1 MSAESHPVGSVSD
14 VMPYNKIL
22 RPRPLASLMY
32 FLYMG
37 AGAAVLFLT
46 STGIR
51 TLLGEFGFIVW
62 NSFLFGGAMIS
73 LFGTLV
79 VKRYAIEIVGYPFL
93 LSAMCVYAIY
103 LFTRINES
111 PQPGAVLFLSLVFAA
126 ATTGLFGRL
135 IEAGRVVL
143 IQRNFRRESKQRAAD
158 G

>member
-1 MSAESHPVGSVSD
+1 MSAESHPAGSVPEF
-14 VMPYNKIL
+14 MPYNKIL

-51 TLLGEFGFIVW
+51 TLLGDFGFVVW
-62 NSFLFGGAMIS
+62 NSFLFGGSLIS

-93 LSAMCVYAIY
+93 LSAMGVYAIY
-103 LFTRINES
+103 LFSRLGS
-111 PQPGAVLFLSLVFAA
+111 SQQPGAVLFLSLVFAA
-126 ATTGLFGRL
+126 ATTGLVGRL
-135 IEAGRVVL
+135 VEAGRVVL
-143 IQRNFRRESKQRAAD
+143 IQRNFRRRTANE
-158 G
+158 